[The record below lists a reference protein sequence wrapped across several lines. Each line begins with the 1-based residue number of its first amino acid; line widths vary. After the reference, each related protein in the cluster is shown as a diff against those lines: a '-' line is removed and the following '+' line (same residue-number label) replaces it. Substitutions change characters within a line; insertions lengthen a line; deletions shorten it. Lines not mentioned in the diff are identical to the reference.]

1 MNNGFI
7 GEQFNSKSQLEK
19 IVRGEKIFS
28 IDPSNQLIPVLPL
41 MSYIS
46 LQAASKNYREIVFGS
61 FIRTPDASGK
71 CTGHCAGKCI
81 DINHRGG
88 SFESNDS
95 FAEAVKKNFGIAPA
109 FITAV
114 NNEIPANWT
123 MPGRPDGTTR
133 NSTSMGSLFG
143 GASGGGTSQSSVKP
157 VGRLG

>member
-1 MNNGFI
+1 VLYPSGAIKPEVYLRADITKGCRPRNVYLTHARCLTALDGWI
-7 GEQFNSKSQLEK
+7 A
-19 IVRGEKIFS
+19 VRLRRRWGLSGADE
-28 IDPSNQLIPVLPL
+28 
-41 MSYIS
+41 YR
-46 LQAASKNYREIVFGS
+46 QAFTKWHA
-61 FIRTPDASGK
+61 DASASVSLGLE
-71 CTGHCAGKCI
+71 
-81 DINHRGG
+81 

-95 FAEAVKKNFGIAPA
+95 FAEAVKKNFGIAPV

-133 NSTSMGSLFG
+133 NSASMGSLFG